1 MQSDGGLA
9 PVSDFS
15 GCKSILSGPAG
26 GVVGYSF
33 TTCKDLN
40 DGTPIIGFD
49 MGGTSTD
56 VSRFSNTFEHTFENT
71 TAGVTIQTPQLGIS
85 TIFIMN
91 AMHLYL
97 ELNYREI

>member
-1 MQSDGGLA
+1 
-9 PVSDFS
+9 
-15 GCKSILSGPAG
+15 
-26 GVVGYSF
+26 
-33 TTCKDLN
+33 
-40 DGTPIIGFD
+40 

-91 AMHLYL
+91 AMHLYS